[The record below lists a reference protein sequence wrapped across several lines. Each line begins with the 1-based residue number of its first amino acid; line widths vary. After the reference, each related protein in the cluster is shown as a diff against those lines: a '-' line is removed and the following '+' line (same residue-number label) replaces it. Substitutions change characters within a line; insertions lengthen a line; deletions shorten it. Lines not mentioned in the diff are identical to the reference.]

1 MEIWTWEMALKL
13 AEITILLVSAAA
25 GIFLLFRRIRC
36 PKLLNQALAG
46 VLLAICT
53 ILISG
58 ISVDNDIGSQANP
71 RVIGPLA
78 GGLFFGPLSGIT
90 AGIILGADRLIA
102 SIDPETGEVLAVS
115 SAFTVFCVGCVAAAL
130 NQWVFHGRKPSVSA
144 SVLIGALAATIR
156 LYAVLIIENL
166 SVYYAN
172 MLLIRNGLPL
182 TASAAF
188 GTGMCSIVFMWI
200 SGEKPGLYRYKHI
213 RNMPI
218 ALRFQR
224 RLVGVIILLVTF
236 NAGISWI
243 HETRSIRE
251 SALDEMAIT
260 ASTAIGYYEKTGD
273 TEAMEDYLTKMPF
286 DDMWY
291 MIMDKNGPDKII
303 FFGEVIPAEPEDVR
317 RMELH
322 AGETDYTESFAAL
335 DDEKVLVFQLDMD
348 SRICFLIMRPESIIY
363 MDRTVMMYEG
373 IMSDILL
380 FATLYIMI
388 VFLTDKLVV
397 RNLQGVNGSLAR
409 ITGGKLTETVDARA
423 SCEFSELSDSINTTV
438 TALRG
443 YIDAAEKRMEQE
455 LKMAADIQNA
465 ALPKNFNVPSEHIEL
480 YALMTPARQVG
491 GDFYD
496 FFSIGPEQSCF
507 VIADVSGKGI
517 PAAMFMMRAKTA
529 IKYYARSGNGPAE
542 VLSQVNNTL
551 CEDNDKEMFV
561 TVWLGI
567 LEMKTGI
574 MRCCSAG
581 HEYPVL
587 MRAGENYE
595 LLKTVHGMM
604 LGTFEH
610 ISMKEYELQL
620 NPGDRVF
627 VYTDGV
633 PEAVNEKAEQ
643 YGSKRM
649 TRTLT
654 ALKELPQEQLLK
666 GMLADIREF
675 AGEAEQFDDITMMGF
690 TYR

>member
-90 AGIILGADRLIA
+90 AGIILGVDRLLA

-200 SGEKPGLYRYKHI
+200 SGEKPGLYQYKHI

-218 ALRFQR
+218 AFRFQR

-251 SALDEMAIT
+251 RNLDEMAIT

-303 FFGEVIPAEPEDVR
+303 FFGDVIPAEPEDVR
-317 RMELH
+317 RMERH
-322 AGETDYTESFAAL
+322 AGETDFTESFAAL

-348 SRICFLIMRPESIIY
+348 SRICFLILRPESIIY

-373 IMSDILL
+373 TMSDILL

-455 LKMAADIQNA
+455 LKMAAEIQNA

-587 MRAGENYE
+587 MRAGGDYE